1 MERLRLKLLGLLI
14 FCSVVASAQSLHRS
28 SRLKSVLRLC
38 DTKRHSEKQASIKIL
53 VIRHGQTTG
62 NVENEHFALK
72 MGRPVDADNKE
83 LRYIPAASMIDVLL
97 TDKGKDDCE
106 KANLKIKQQF
116 KDIRYVFSSPMRRTV
131 DTATRVMKGYPN
143 KLEWHLEPW
152 FYEILNKN
160 QNYPLYSL
168 ENLAQYP
175 HFDSTVLGGDKYW
188 FLSRFYDKSHDPHS
202 RGEALRQLFE
212 EDESLQAPMKYLEEF
227 TREIDS
233 PVQIHQRIRNTLSD
247 LRQFVKSKAA
257 KGIRVKDH
265 QILLVGHRHIIKYL
279 LGFYDEEG
287 KETGGVHRDIGNTE
301 VNEYTLE
308 LNL

>member
-14 FCSVVASAQSLHRS
+14 FISVIASAQSLQRN

-38 DTKRHSEKQASIKIL
+38 DAKRHSEKKASIKIL

-72 MGRPVDADNKE
+72 MGRPLDTDNKE

-97 TDKGKDDCE
+97 TDKGKGDCE
-106 KANLKIKQQF
+106 KANLNIKQQF

-168 ENLAQYP
+168 ENLSQYP
-175 HFDSTVLGGDKYW
+175 HFDSSVLGGDKYW
-188 FLSRFYDKSHDPHS
+188 FLNRFYDKSHDTHS

-227 TREIDS
+227 AKEIDS

-265 QILLVGHRHIIKYL
+265 QILLVGHRHVIKYL

-287 KETGGVHRDIGNTE
+287 KDTGGVHRDIGNTE

-308 LNL
+308 LNP